1 MIVATADGVSLASIG
16 LGLKSH
22 NIPVLPPTKDNTLEL
37 ADRDGAI
44 DFGSTYGPRT
54 FNLECIVMADDST
67 IDYHNRVAQVAAL
80 FNIRKGDIL
89 FTFSD
94 LPGKRYAA
102 RYAGTMDI
110 QKLIFDGEVSIPIKM
125 NDPWPEALRDTAV
138 REYGQG
144 LEYDQGYLYS
154 DYATWISLSGQNAL
168 VRNEGSM
175 SVYPIIRISGAF
187 VNLQLTDGVTTLIL
201 NGKSSTSDV
210 WEINC
215 DPSKCT
221 VKKNGVNAYASSNGV
236 FFELLPGNTNFKVT
250 AGSPAFNLAFIFR
263 YKYLY

>member
-1 MIVATADGVSLASIG
+1 MIVATADGVVFESIG

-22 NIPVLPPTKDNTLEL
+22 NIPVLPPTKDNSIEL
-37 ADRDGAI
+37 ADRDGAV

-125 NDPWPEALRDTAV
+125 NDPWPEALRDTSV

-144 LEYDQGYLYS
+144 LEYGQGYSYS
-154 DYATWISLSGQNAL
+154 DYATLITGSGQSMV
-168 VRNEGSM
+168 VRNEGSAPA
-175 SVYPIIRISGAF
+175 YPLIRISGAF
-187 VNLQLTDGVTTLIL
+187 SNLSLSDGISTLIL
-201 NGKSSTSDV
+201 SGSSSASDV

-215 DPSKCT
+215 NPGACT
-221 VKKNGVNAYASSNGV
+221 VHLNGQNAYSRSNGV
-236 FFELLPGNTNFKVT
+236 FFELQPGNSIFT
-250 AGSPAFNLAFIFR
+250 ATGATLSFNLVFVFR

>member
-1 MIVATADGVSLASIG
+1 MVVATADGVSFESIG

-80 FNIRKGDIL
+80 FNIRKGDIV

-94 LPGKRYAA
+94 RPGKRYRG

-110 QKLIFDGEVSIPIKM
+110 TKIIFDGELMIPITM
-125 NDPWPEALRDTAV
+125 AENPFPES
-138 REYGQG
+138 EEKI
-144 LEYDQGYLYS
+144 LE
-154 DYATWISLSGQNAL
+154 TTITISP
-168 VRNEGSM
+168 E
-175 SVYPIIRISGAF
+175 
-187 VNLQLTDGVTTLIL
+187 
-201 NGKSSTSDV
+201 
-210 WEINC
+210 
-215 DPSKCT
+215 
-221 VKKNGVNAYASSNGV
+221 V
-236 FFELLPGNTNFKVT
+236 FFVSSDGDEKSEPVITLTNIGSNSIRNFKLT
-250 AGSPAFNLAFIFR
+250 NEYFLN
-263 YKYLY
+263 